1 MEVMN
6 GFESTKET
14 KSLRQS
20 SLNTRL
26 LSYKKCPSSLKELD
40 KPKDLEAQ
48 TKRKYISFRSAD
60 LKQMPLSKFFAS
72 Q

>member
-1 MEVMN
+1 MN
-6 GFESTKET
+6 RFESTKET

-26 LSYKKCPSSLKELD
+26 LSYKKYPSSLKEPD
-40 KPKDLEAQ
+40 KLKDLEAQ
-48 TKRKYISFRSAD
+48 TRRKYISFRSANS
-60 LKQMPLSKFFAS
+60 KQMPLSKFSTS